1 MTLSDQIRQFEQAI
15 KDRPYLTARLWH
27 QAPPRT
33 SQLRAIQQAG
43 RVGTLILG
51 GNRTGKSE
59 AGAMLSCAV
68 AIGRS
73 DPDVQRW
80 LVRHRIPFDAVPAK
94 PGRVWAI
101 ALDSNDSREYL
112 RPKYAR
118 YLPPGTVWRNRD
130 GVGIAEARTPTG
142 GVVVFKSADA
152 GRDSFQGDSIDLAH
166 FDEEPSD
173 SAVFRET
180 LMRLIDRRGRWIMTM
195 TPLRG
200 QTWVYRD
207 LASDPPPGVRVH
219 WLHGTDNP
227 HIPQDVLAGMLSQFG
242 AHEQAARLRGEF
254 TALEGRVYQDW
265 RPDLHV
271 IEPFKI
277 PADWP
282 RWRSIDFGTRNPFAC
297 LWAALD
303 PSDDT
308 LHIYQEHYR
317 AEWTLSQ
324 HARRIHALSEGQQ
337 IKTTIADPEDRG
349 ARLALSREHRIRTI
363 AASKAIRIGINA
375 VAERLRCNAEG
386 RPGLLVHSNCKNL
399 IREMGGYIWDQR
411 NTKTDQPDKPLKKND
426 HTLDALRYLCL
437 WLQRALKSGVS

>member
-1 MTLSDQIRQFEQAI
+1 VTLSEQIIQFEQAI
-15 KDRPYLTARLWH
+15 RERPYLTARLWH
-27 QAPPRT
+27 KPAPRT
-33 SQLRAIQQAG
+33 SQLRAIQRAG
-43 RVGTLILG
+43 SAGTLILG

-59 AGAMLSCAV
+59 AGAMLACAV

-80 LVRHRIPFDAVPAK
+80 LIRHRIPLELVPAR

-112 RPKYAR
+112 RPKYAK
-118 YLPPGTVWRNRD
+118 YLPPDTKWRNRD

-166 FDEEPSD
+166 FDEEPAD

-207 LASDPPPGVRVH
+207 LVAQPPPGVAVH

-227 HIPQDVLAGMLSQFG
+227 HIPQDILAAMLRQFG

-265 RPDLHV
+265 RSDLH
-271 IEPFKI
+271 ITPRRTL
-277 PADWP
+277 PADW
-282 RWRSIDFGTRNPFAC
+282 RRFRSIDFGTRNPFAC

-303 PSDDT
+303 PADDT
-308 LHIYQEHYR
+308 LHIYAEHYQ

-324 HARRIHALSEGQQ
+324 HAARIKRLSEGQR
-337 IKTTIADPEDRG
+337 IKATIADPEDRG
-349 ARLALSREHRIRTI
+349 ARLALAREHGIRTLP
-363 AASKAIRIGINA
+363 ASKSIRVGINA

-386 RPGLLVHSNCKNL
+386 RPGLLVHSNCTNL
-399 IREMGGYIWDQR
+399 IREIQGYVWDQR
-411 NTKTDQPDKPLKKND
+411 STKQDQPDKPLKRDD

-437 WLQRALKSGVS
+437 WLQRSLKSGVS